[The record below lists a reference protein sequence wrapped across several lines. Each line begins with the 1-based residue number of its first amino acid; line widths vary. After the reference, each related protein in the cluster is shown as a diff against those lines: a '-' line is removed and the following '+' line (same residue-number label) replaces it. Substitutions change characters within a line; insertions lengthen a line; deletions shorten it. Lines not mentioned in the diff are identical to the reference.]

1 MTNQAVVIGYS
12 GHAYVVVDVLMAMG
26 YRVNGYYDREQKEHN
41 PYGLRYLGKET
52 VPTMSE
58 QLTHTAY
65 FVSIG
70 DNHLRKK
77 MYESL
82 AKLAGRSVNAVH
94 PQSVVS
100 PMAELAE
107 EAGILVAPNAVANAC
122 SHIGK
127 GTICNTSSVIEHDCR
142 VGEFC
147 HIAPGATL
155 CGNVQVG
162 SLSFVGAN
170 AVVKQGVKIGANVT
184 IGAGAVILK
193 DVPDNTVVVGSPERM
208 RWQKR

>member
-1 MTNQAVVIGYS
+1 MINQAVVIGYS
-12 GHAYVVVDVLMAMG
+12 GHAYVVIDVLTAMG
-26 YRVNGYYDREQKEHN
+26 YQVNGYYEREEKKHN
-41 PYGLRYLGKET
+41 PYGLQYLGKET
-52 VPTMSE
+52 VPNIHE

-70 DNHLRKK
+70 DNHLRKNI
-77 MYESL
+77 YEG
-82 AKLAGRSVNAVH
+82 LAGLTGKAVNAIH
-94 PQSVVS
+94 PQSIIS
-100 PMAELAE
+100 PMATLAQ

-127 GTICNTSSVIEHDCR
+127 GTICNTSSVIEHDCN

-162 SLSFVGAN
+162 NLSFIGAN
-170 AVVKQGVKIGANVT
+170 AVVKQGVKIGVNVT